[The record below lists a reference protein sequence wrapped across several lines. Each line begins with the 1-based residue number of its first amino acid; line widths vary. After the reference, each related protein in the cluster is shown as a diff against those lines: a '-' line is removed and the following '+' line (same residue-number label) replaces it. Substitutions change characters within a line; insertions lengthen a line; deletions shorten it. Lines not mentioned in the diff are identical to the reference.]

1 MTEARQTKGNPK
13 SPEEPTNT
21 TSPEETPTETNPTE
35 DEITEF
41 PRGSW
46 VRQVFI
52 DAQGQKT
59 KIAIT
64 FVPDNPEE
72 ASEREIDDYD
82 DEDTAD
88 WEEFLGDP
96 QGIDIDK
103 GIAILRLDDEAEI
116 ATVTWIP
123 NNESDGILRNTIK
136 QTPEEPGDPTANL
149 REFRICYFAQGA
161 ISTVQKFRNCSH
173 HLH

>member
-1 MTEARQTKGNPK
+1 MDETKPTK
-13 SPEEPTNT
+13 EIPESPEEPTHSSSTEETSTET
-21 TSPEETPTETNPTE
+21 TSTEEVAPEYS
-35 DEITEF
+35 
-41 PRGSW
+41 RGSW
-46 VRQVFI
+46 VRQVFV
-52 DAQGQKT
+52 DAQGQK

-64 FVPDNPEE
+64 FVPDNPED
-72 ASEREIDDYD
+72 AAEREIDDYD

-96 QGIDIDK
+96 QGIDIDE
-103 GIAILRLDDEAEI
+103 GVAILRLDSTAEI

-123 NNESDGILRNTIK
+123 NNEGDGILQNTLK

-149 REFRICYFAQGA
+149 REFRNCYFAQGA
-161 ISTVQKFRNCSH
+161 MSTVQKFRSCSH